1 MKAPEFLADAKKKG
15 LEIVPMTGEDVQSA
29 VHQVLT
35 TPKDIIG
42 ATPATLAVTPR

>member
-1 MKAPEFLADAKKKG
+1 
-15 LEIVPMTGEDVQSA
+15 VQSA

-42 ATPATLAVTPR
+42 ATPAALAITPR